1 VLTARTDQIDYIE
14 AADAHRGG
22 AYRCR
27 GCGAEAVLKAGH
39 IRIAHFAHRPD
50 ADCAFGAKMSLAHLT
65 AQSRIAEA
73 LRGRG
78 VSARLEAFMP
88 SLAGDRRVDV
98 LAWPHDRPA
107 ARIAIEVQASAMTPE
122 LIAARTR
129 SYNAEGVA
137 PLWLRLFDFS
147 VFAAAQT
154 LPHRATVWIDK
165 YRARAWERWAHDHL
179 GGRLWFLDQG
189 TFLAWRGTFVPA
201 HSYKVA
207 ASWYGPDGEEM
218 SAGGDWREIVQWV
231 ELELDGPF
239 PLSELRLNR
248 GQIPGPD
255 QTPRLAA
262 WFVAPG
268 EPPTAPSPPMVR
280 AVFKPESSGLD
291 RQLEVLVEGRWIA
304 ALVEG
309 AARDWRTVRAPL
321 TPIISISPA
330 VTSPRPAP

>member
-1 VLTARTDQIDYIE
+1 MTPEGPGNIPGPVLTARTDQIDYVE

-22 AYRCR
+22 AYYCR

-65 AQSRIAEA
+65 AQRRIAEA

-98 LAWPHDRPA
+98 LAWPADRPA
-107 ARIAIEVQASAMTPE
+107 ARIAIEVQASAMTAE

-147 VFAAAQT
+147 AFAAAQT
-154 LPHRATVWIDK
+154 LPHRATVWIDT

-179 GGRLWFLDQG
+179 GDRLWFLDQG

-201 HSYKVA
+201 H
-207 ASWYGPDGEEM
+207 GHR
-218 SAGGDWREIVQWV
+218 GDIVQWV

-239 PLSELRLNR
+239 PLSALRLNR

-268 EPPTAPSPPMVR
+268 EPPTARAPPMVR
-280 AVFKPESSGLD
+280 AVFKPESSGLE
-291 RQLEVLVEGRWIA
+291 RQLEVQVEGLWIA

-321 TPIISISPA
+321 APIISPA